1 MKNGIKKIIFV
12 LFILC
17 LVFSITACS
26 SPKLLAKEAYKLLKQ
41 MENAKSEKE
50 LESIFNKLEK
60 IDEKA
65 RKLSEADQ
73 EKYEEEL
80 GRLAGW

>member
-17 LVFSITACS
+17 LVFSVTACS
-26 SPKLLAKEAYKLLKQ
+26 SPKSLARESYKLLKQ

-65 RKLSEADQ
+65 RKLSDADQ
-73 EKYEEEL
+73 EIYEEEL

>member
-1 MKNGIKKIIFV
+1 MKNAIKKIIFI

-26 SPKLLAKEAYKLLKQ
+26 SPKSLAREAYKLIKQ

-60 IDEKA
+60 IDAKSK
-65 RKLSEADQ
+65 KLSDADQ
-73 EKYEEEL
+73 DIYEEEL
-80 GRLAGW
+80 SRLSGW